1 MVVLHGW
8 LKLTVFY
15 QNYSKSKHVLF
26 PEISSKDVI
35 CDNLKLHKLDNVNY
49 TMKYGQIMTKWI
61 IVETSYNQKSIKV
74 LES

>member
-1 MVVLHGW
+1 MVVMHGW
-8 LKLTVFY
+8 LKLTVFC

-26 PEISSKDVI
+26 PEISSKDMI

-61 IVETSYNQKSIKV
+61 IVSRTHAIKSQ
-74 LES
+74 